1 MDLAVPPVPHRA
13 AARYRALYA
22 LTSRRRLRFLSTEGR
37 DRSRRSAAG
46 PPRRPDQY
54 RGLEQYGWRQ
64 RADAAQRVCR
74 RSSRE
79 PEAIFLESTTAGGA
93 AGTQRCPSRR
103 IRHHH
108 CHRIWVLRVGPVCLA
123 VQGLV
128 RRVSFAD
135 PPQASD
141 GPGVAADECRLIGWH
156 RAASGVRMT
165 GP

>member
-1 MDLAVPPVPHRA
+1 MDLAVPPVPHRG
-13 AARYRALYA
+13 AARYRAPYA

-37 DRSRRSAAG
+37 DRSRRGAAG

-54 RGLEQYGWRQ
+54 RGSEQYGWRQ

-79 PEAIFLESTTAGGA
+79 PEAVFLESTTAGGA
-93 AGTQRCPSRR
+93 AGTQRGPSRGN
-103 IRHHH
+103 RHHH
-108 CHRIWVLRVGPVCLA
+108 CHRVRVLRVGPVCLA

-128 RRVSFAD
+128 WRVSFAD
-135 PPQASD
+135 PAQASD
-141 GPGVAADECRLIGWH
+141 GRGVAADERRLIRWH
-156 RAASGVRMT
+156 RGTSGVRMA